1 MFEFLFKYPRAVF
14 SKGDFVLLGAWPKW
28 VLAIFL
34 LAAAAGLAWL
44 IRSRLPQASPHV
56 RNWKAGAIWLLQ
68 FAMAAL
74 LLILLWQP
82 AIMVAELRPQQNI
95 IAVLVDDSRSMS
107 RADNGATRESQAVKS
122 LEGGVLDD
130 LQKKFQ
136 VRLYRVD
143 GRLTRVGKLDELKT
157 APPAPA
163 TRIGDGLKQL
173 AGEAAD
179 LPIGA
184 VVLLS
189 DGDDNSGG
197 IDLETISTFRS
208 RRIPV
213 HTVGFGLEQTPHDV
227 EIDDAVVPPRTL
239 ADSRLAAKISFHQR
253 GYAGEKAMLSVRD
266 GTKAL
271 AAREITLASDGQVQN
286 ETLLF
291 NAGPAGSKTLQFT
304 IDPLP
309 GEENRANNGVAR
321 MVNVESNKQR
331 VLYVEG
337 EPRWEYK
344 FIRRAEQDDRIL
356 TVVSMLR
363 TSENKIYRQGISDPK
378 ELADGFPSRVEDLFD
393 YQALIVG
400 SVEVTYFTA
409 AQQELIQQF
418 VDRRGGGLLL
428 LGGRAS
434 LGDGGWGV
442 SSLADLLPVVLPN
455 KKGTFHRDP
464 ATVELTPVGADNII
478 TRLVED
484 PAKNVERWKKLPY
497 LMDYQ
502 EVGTPKPGAV
512 VLAEMNAGNRKMP
525 LLITQN
531 YGRGRT
537 AVLATGGTWRW
548 QMSQPLEDQ
557 THEEFWQQLLRW
569 LVTDTP
575 GRVVASVP
583 SQMLFDDGRVR
594 FSAEVRD
601 KNYLPAADAHVE
613 AHILGPGGTAVQIEM
628 TPDPNAPGTFHADWT
643 ADQPGSYLT
652 EVTASRANEEVGRD
666 VLTFA
671 RMDGVAENFHT
682 EQNRELLEKL
692 SSQTGGRYWKPQ
704 ELSKLPSE
712 ISYSEAGITVRDR
725 KDLWNM
731 PVIFFLI
738 VLLRSCEWLLR
749 RKWGVV

>member
-14 SKGDFVLLGAWPKW
+14 TKGELVLLGAWPKW
-28 VLAIFL
+28 VLALFL

-44 IRSRLPQASPHV
+44 IRSRLPQASPHI

-68 FAMAAL
+68 FALAAL

-95 IAVLVDDSRSMS
+95 IAVLVDDSRSM
-107 RADNGATRESQAVKS
+107 AIAENGATRESQAVKS
-122 LEGGVLDD
+122 LESGVLNE

-143 GRLTRVGKLDELKT
+143 GRLARIAKLDELT
-157 APPAPA
+157 TSAPAPA

-184 VVLLS
+184 VILLS

-197 IDLETISTFRS
+197 IDFETISTFRS

-213 HTVGFGLEQTPHDV
+213 HTVGFGLEQAPRDIEV
-227 EIDDAVVPPRTL
+227 NDAIVPSRAL

-253 GYAGEKAMLSVRD
+253 GYSGQKAMLSVRD
-266 GTKAL
+266 GNKAL
-271 AAREITLASDGQVQN
+271 AAREITLAADGQVQN

-291 NAGPAGSKTLQFT
+291 DAGPAGSKTLQFT

-309 GEENRANNGVAR
+309 GEENRANNGVTR
-321 MVNVESNKQR
+321 LVNVESSKRR

-393 YQALIVG
+393 YQAIIVG
-400 SVEVTYFTA
+400 SVEASYFTA

-512 VLAEMNAGNRKMP
+512 VLAEMNAGNKKLP

-583 SQMLFDDGRVR
+583 SQMLFDDGRVH
-594 FSAEVRD
+594 FSTEVCD
-601 KNYLPAADAHVE
+601 KNYLPAPDAHVE
-613 AHILGPGGTAVQIEM
+613 AHILGPGGAAAQIEL
-628 TPDPNAPGTFHADWT
+628 TPDPNAPGTFHADWN
-643 ADQPGSYLT
+643 ADQAGSYLT
-652 EVTASRANEEVGRD
+652 EVTAARANEEVGRD

-671 RMDGVAENFHT
+671 RMDGVAEHFHT

-704 ELSKLPSE
+704 ELSELPGE
-712 ISYSEAGITVRDR
+712 ISYSEAGITVRDT

-738 VLLRSCEWLLR
+738 ILLRSSEWLLR